1 MSARSRDCR
10 CFCRHEEPKIFSKS
24 RDLLFAL
31 GSLYENFMPM
41 PRCRQRQRS
50 GYERNG
56 VRDGEEAG
64 MTAEEASMTTP
75 AELHVASVASQRI
88 ALPACPECNDLQLA
102 PAASEFVSKGQVRH
116 FWSCEA
122 CGHEFTTS
130 VKLPFVRGAPK
141 L

>member
-1 MSARSRDCR
+1 MTT
-10 CFCRHEEPKIFSKS
+10 
-24 RDLLFAL
+24 
-31 GSLYENFMPM
+31 
-41 PRCRQRQRS
+41 
-50 GYERNG
+50 
-56 VRDGEEAG
+56 EEA
-64 MTAEEASMTTP
+64 AMTTP
-75 AELHVASVASQRI
+75 AEVHVASVTSQRI
-88 ALPACPECNDLQLA
+88 ALLACPECSDLQLA